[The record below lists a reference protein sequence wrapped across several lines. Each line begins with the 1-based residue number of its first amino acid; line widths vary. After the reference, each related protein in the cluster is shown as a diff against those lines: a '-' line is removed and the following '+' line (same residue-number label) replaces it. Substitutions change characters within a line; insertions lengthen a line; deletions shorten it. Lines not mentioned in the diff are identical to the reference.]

1 MRRRSLATLFLACA
15 AAAAPLGAQ
24 PAQQLAPG
32 VGTELQMKPYT
43 VQGQNQLRGRFGG
56 AWSENEVRARAAQT
70 CAGAGW
76 QLVYFKAEA
85 ADSKGRRT
93 FAAVCK

>member
-1 MRRRSLATLFLACA
+1 MLRSLTLVLVVT
-15 AAAAPLGAQ
+15 AAAAPAQ

-56 AWSENEVRARAAQT
+56 AWSEREVRARAAET

-76 QLVYFKAEA
+76 RLVYFQAEPP
-85 ADSKGRRT
+85 DSKGRRS
-93 FAAVCK
+93 FAAVCP